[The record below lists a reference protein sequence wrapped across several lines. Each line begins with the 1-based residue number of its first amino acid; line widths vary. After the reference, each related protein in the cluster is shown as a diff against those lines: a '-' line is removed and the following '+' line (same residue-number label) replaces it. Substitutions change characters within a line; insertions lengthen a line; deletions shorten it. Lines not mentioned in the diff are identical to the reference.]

1 MRRKSQTHTKGATTM
16 LNIRILLVSL
26 SLVLA
31 SIGNSV
37 SAVSAAANTGGVSEF
52 QSEPRST
59 NLSSTPTKWKKV
71 TFKMGPSIKYW
82 KKVAQCETAQDWK
95 NGGNWGGGLGIA
107 RSTWQGYGGHQFA
120 SHPSKATVLQ
130 QIVVANRIAVFGYQ
144 TNEFLT
150 TEDRLANKPFY
161 RSAVGFNGWGC
172 IKNNNYLKPKFKT
185 KYTVK
190 LPVGDQFYCPQ
201 YEETFKK
208 YALPAKVFSYIA
220 WRESRCNPGAVN
232 AIWENGKIVWTLNSN
247 GSYDSGLLQINSSWF
262 KTLREQFGY
271 QPEDLMNPAV
281 NALFA
286 SWILHFSSG
295 RLKNWNI
302 RAA

>member
-1 MRRKSQTHTKGATTM
+1 MRIFNT
-16 LNIRILLVSL
+16 LLL
-26 SLVLA
+26 SLIMVITGLTQA
-31 SIGNSV
+31 T
-37 SAVSAAANTGGVSEF
+37 AVSATATPGGVSEF

-59 NLSSTPTKWKKV
+59 TLSSTPTKWKYV

-82 KKVAQCETAQDWK
+82 KKVAQCETGNNWK
-95 NGGNWGGGLGIA
+95 NGGYYSGGLGMA
-107 RSTWQGYGGHQFA
+107 HSTWVGYGGLEFA
-120 SHPSKATVLQ
+120 KHPYQATMLE
-130 QIVVANRIAVFGYQ
+130 QIVVANRVAVFGYQ
-144 TNEFLT
+144 TSEFLT
-150 TEDRLANKPFY
+150 LDDRLNNKPFY
-161 RSAVGFNGWGC
+161 RPAVGFKGWGC
-172 IKNNNYLKPKFKT
+172 IKNHTYLQAKKN
-185 KYTVK
+185 TVLRAK

-201 YEETFKK
+201 YEATFKK

-271 QPEDLMNPAV
+271 NPEDLMNPHV

-295 RLKNWNI
+295 RLSNWNI
-302 RAA
+302 KAKV

>member
-1 MRRKSQTHTKGATTM
+1 MRIFNT
-16 LNIRILLVSL
+16 LLL
-26 SLVLA
+26 SLIMVITGLTQA
-31 SIGNSV
+31 T
-37 SAVSAAANTGGVSEF
+37 AVSATATPGGVSE
-52 QSEPRST
+52 QSAEPRST
-59 NLSSTPTKWKKV
+59 TLPSTPTKWKTV

-82 KKVAQCETAQDWK
+82 NKVAQCETSQNWQD
-95 NGGNWGGGLGIA
+95 GGNWGGGLGIA
-107 RSTWQGYGGHQFA
+107 RSTWEGYGGKQFA
-120 SHPSKATVLQ
+120 SHPSKASVLQ
-130 QIVVANRIAVFGYQ
+130 QIVVANRIAVFGWQ

-150 TEDRLANKPFY
+150 LDDRLNNKPFY
-161 RSAVGFNGWGC
+161 RPAVGFNGWGC
-172 IKNNNYLKPKFKT
+172 IKNNTYLKPKKDT
-185 KYTVK
+185 ILKAK

-201 YEETFKK
+201 YEDTFKK

-271 QPEDLMNPAV
+271 TPEDLMNPAV

-295 RLKNWNI
+295 RLSNWNI
-302 RAA
+302 KAKP